1 MNLSPLQLL
10 AATRSPRPPYRAIAA
25 ADGTTGLAED
35 SLSPALLA
43 LLQRPQEL
51 WHPEGTILKPGSRS
65 TVTRLTLGHESF
77 VIKQY
82 KALRFHR
89 RLRYALTRSR
99 ARQSWE
105 NGQVMARLGIPVARP
120 LAILEET
127 SCAIPGRSIVL
138 MPFQTGTALS
148 EEHLPDLPDLPAIA
162 AKLHQAFSLMRTH
175 RITHGDLKASNIL
188 IDENNDPHFIDLDA
202 SLLHRSPASFEKDRA
217 KDEARFA
224 KNWDSNPALAQAMAG
239 VFDR

>member
-10 AATRSPRPPYRAIAA
+10 AATRQPAAPYQAITA
-25 ADGTTGLAED
+25 ADGATGLAED
-35 SLSPALLA
+35 NLSPALLA

-65 TVTRLTLGHESF
+65 TVTRLDLGDESF

-120 LAILEET
+120 LALLEET
-127 SCAIPGRSIVL
+127 SLGIPGRAIVL
-138 MPFQTGTALS
+138 MPFQAGSALS
-148 EEHLPDLPDLPAIA
+148 EKHFPSIA
-162 AKLHQAFSLMRTH
+162 DKLHHIFALMRTH
-175 RITHGDLKASNIL
+175 RITHGDLKSSNIL
-188 IDENNDPHFIDLDA
+188 IDQNGTPHFIDLDA
-202 SLLHRSPASFEKDRA
+202 SLLHHSPSSFEKARA
-217 KDEARFA
+217 KDKARFS
-224 KNWDSNPALAQAMAG
+224 KNWDTNSTLAKAMAT

>member
-35 SLSPALLA
+35 TLSPALLA

-51 WHPEGTILKPGSRS
+51 WHPEGAILKPGSRS
-65 TVTRLTLGHESF
+65 TVTRLDLGDESF

-120 LAILEET
+120 LALLEET
-127 SCAIPGRSIVL
+127 SLGIPGRSIVL
-138 MPFQTGTALS
+138 MPFQAGTPLS
-148 EEHLPDLPDLPAIA
+148 EKHFPTIA
-162 AKLHQAFSLMRTH
+162 DKLHHIFALMRTH
-175 RITHGDLKASNIL
+175 HITHGDLKASNIL
-188 IDENNDPHFIDLDA
+188 IDQIGDPHFIDLDA
-202 SLLHRSPASFEKDRA
+202 SLLHSSPASFEKARA